1 MGLLP
6 HPWSLGRLGS
16 LVWTGVGSRQLGRDN
31 PNFNREV
38 YLCDFDPTRYNGQD
52 RKQLIIEAH
61 MNGYRG
67 GSMFTV

>member
-1 MGLLP
+1 M
-6 HPWSLGRLGS
+6 
-16 LVWTGVGSRQLGRDN
+16 GSRQLGRDN

-67 GSMFTV
+67 GSMFTVQRTSTRKRRI